1 MQPRQSLDFLQQ
13 SFEELGFS
21 AGFTRKATAMQL
33 NNPEDII
40 LSKEAN
46 IRQHPEYSDAW
57 YDELID
63 FLDRKGV
70 LYLLDADYR
79 TEK

>member
-1 MQPRQSLDFLQQ
+1 MQSRQSLDFLQQ
-13 SFEELGFS
+13 SFEELNFS
-21 AGFTRKATAMQL
+21 AEFLQTAAAMQL
-33 NNPEDII
+33 ETPADVI
-40 LSKEAN
+40 LSRERS
-46 IRQHPEYSDAW
+46 ITSHPAYSDGW

-63 FLDRKGV
+63 FLDQKGV

>member
-21 AGFTRKATAMQL
+21 AGFISKAAAMQL

-40 LSKEAN
+40 LSKEAA
-46 IRQHPEYSDAW
+46 IRQHPEYSDEW
-57 YDELID
+57 YDELIE
-63 FLDRKGV
+63 FLDQRNA